1 VGLWLVP
8 LVLAAVFCFW
18 PPRGDDSYHHSVN
31 AVEQVRAWQEGAVFP
46 RHHRAWNGGTG
57 TFVPTIYSPI
67 PLSIQGGL
75 AWLIGEGLR
84 SVGLSLALALLVTG
98 IALTYW
104 SGISSANVVLIA
116 PYIMSLSLARSTTTE
131 AWSLAGAAV
140 VLPLALPPAG
150 VSRRRGLALALAVL
164 VVAGCQVGML
174 LQLGWL
180 LAVAWAMGLF
190 VSSKHSKGQLASDT
204 HRLARIL
211 VWAAAGLLTAAALW
225 LPAVIDARH
234 LAVRE
239 LVTGSYDWRANFL
252 PEVSGMGLFLTVTAL
267 SLLAI
272 AAIVFLYGKDAQ
284 RLALAAAIVTGVV
297 LSTPL
302 STPLWH
308 LPKMENLQFP
318 WRFLGPA
325 TLVAVLAVTR
335 LGGRPRAA
343 ATVLLLVPLAL
354 VPVNIGTGAD
364 RVPTSSSPEELALIG
379 RRQWNLVP
387 TLPTTGG
394 LYAPGFHRLESLKSL
409 ARQRPQVE
417 VVERDVHGGVWRVTI
432 DEQALVLL
440 PLQWWPEWRIEADA
454 REIVYDN
461 SQGLVAV
468 EAESESVVIR
478 ASLMRSRS
486 RSIGWFLSLGG
497 VVALVTLF
505 VAWGRGQHP
514 TDGEGSHD

>member
-1 VGLWLVP
+1 
-8 LVLAAVFCFW
+8 
-18 PPRGDDSYHHSVN
+18 
-31 AVEQVRAWQEGAVFP
+31 
-46 RHHRAWNGGTG
+46 
-57 TFVPTIYSPI
+57 
-67 PLSIQGGL
+67 L

-84 SVGLSLALALLVTG
+84 SVGFSLALALLVTG
-98 IALTYW
+98 IAVTYW
-104 SGISSANVVLIA
+104 SGTSSAKVVLIA

-140 VLPLALPPAG
+140 VLSLALPPAG
-150 VSRRRGLALALAVL
+150 VSRRRGPALALAVL
-164 VVAGCQVGML
+164 FVAGCQVGML

-180 LAVAWAMGLF
+180 LAVAWAVGLL
-190 VSSKHSKGQLASDT
+190 VSSKQSRGQLASDT
-204 HRLARIL
+204 RRLAPTI
-211 VWAAAGLLTAAALW
+211 VWAAAGLLTAAVLW
-225 LPAVIDARH
+225 LPAVIDAQH

-239 LVTGSYDWRANFL
+239 LVTGSYDWRDNFL
-252 PEVSGMGLFLTVTAL
+252 PEVSGMGLFLTATAS

-272 AAIVFLYGKDAQ
+272 AAIVILYGKDAQ
-284 RLALAAAIVTGVV
+284 RLALAAAVATGVV

-302 STPLWH
+302 SAPLWH

-343 ATVLLLVPLAL
+343 AMILLLVPLAL
-354 VPVNIGTGAD
+354 VPVNIGTNAD
-364 RVPTSSSPEELALIG
+364 RVPTSSSAGELALIG
-379 RRQWNLVP
+379 RHQWNLVP

-394 LYAPGFHRLESLKSL
+394 LYAPGFHRLESLRSL
-409 ARQRPQVE
+409 ERQGPQVE

-432 DEQALVLL
+432 DEPALVLL
-440 PLQWWPEWRIEADA
+440 PLQWWPEWRIEADG
-454 REIVYDN
+454 REIAYDN
-461 SQGLVAV
+461 RRGLVAV

-505 VAWGRGQHP
+505 VAWGRGQRP
-514 TDGEGSHD
+514 TDGAGSHD